1 MKIRLLLILALT
13 VSGLFSGCCVKDQ
26 LQVAENSIR
35 VMIERDETRTS
46 VTDAG
51 IFTWSAGDQIWLQTT
66 SGSVL
71 GTLSSGAGAETATF
85 VYGSFIGDLTGKAI
99 YPYDA
104 SHSLSDDQLSIVL
117 PASYDL
123 GPNLTNTNVAMYGRE
138 VNGTIRF
145 NHLAGLMRFVFK
157 NTPAG
162 TDRFQITLDKKISGT
177 FSADLS
183 AAVPVIKTEK
193 AASDSEK
200 TVTLCFDPL
209 AETSDISLYVPLP
222 SGTYSSIAL
231 SLWAGNQSVFQYSNT
246 VTNTVNRK
254 SLLLMPAVT
263 LGGSIEGDIEV
274 DDSSE
279 PKEPVDID
287 LSESG
292 HANSYIVS
300 AAGTYHFRP
309 SKGSSF
315 YPVENISYVE
325 VLWESFGTD
334 QPPTEG
340 DLIRNLNYKDGV
352 ISFET
357 PDTLVEG
364 NAVIGAKS
372 ANGTILWSWHIWLTD
387 KPKEYISPNDAGTTM
402 DRNLGATSAVPGDA
416 GALGLM
422 YEWGRKDPFLGSS
435 SIREPILAKSTNTW
449 YEVSCSNSS
458 VGSIDYSVRNPMTF
472 IKAGDYY
479 DWLYYDHYGQVDRSR
494 WGKEK
499 TIYDPCPSGWK
510 VPDVVFYYA
519 SRFHTQSNGY
529 DSEKYGRRFS
539 NNGVEVWYPN
549 TGQLLSLNS
558 FTYFDYGLY
567 WTSSP
572 QSSADFAY
580 VNTFFFSSG
589 YIDYDGLFEAARA
602 QAVRCVKDEASIVKG
617 DLITYPSPSYSVE
630 LSTSVSPYG
639 WKKSTTVVNPNPSYY
654 DGVYESTNQGVHN
667 SYSLMYIDITGY
679 KKFRLYIRSYAE
691 LYEDYVVVSDLDG
704 ILSGSASGGKE
715 STSFRQTSDTSID
728 GYTLVEFTDID
739 RGTHRISIMYKKDD
753 DFNEGDDKGYVLIP
767 KHQ

>member
-1 MKIRLLLILALT
+1 MKIRLLSIFALT
-13 VSGLFSGCCVKDQ
+13 VSGLFSGCCFKEQ
-26 LQVAENSIR
+26 LPVAGNSIQA
-35 VMIERDETRTS
+35 MIERDETRTS

-51 IFTWSAGDQIWLQTT
+51 IFTWSVGDQVWLQTT
-66 SGSVL
+66 SGSVV
-71 GTLSSGAGAETATF
+71 GTLSSGAGTETATF
-85 VYGSFIGDLTGKAI
+85 AYGSFIGDLTGKAV

-104 SHSLSDDQLSIVL
+104 SHYISEDKLSIVL
-117 PASYDL
+117 PATYDL
-123 GPNLTNTNVAMYGRE
+123 GSNLTNTNAAMYGRD
-138 VNGTIRF
+138 VNGTLRF

-157 NTPAG
+157 NAPAG
-162 TDRFQITLDKKISGT
+162 TDRFLLTLDKKINGT
-177 FSADLS
+177 FSTDLTAD
-183 AAVPVIKTEK
+183 VPVIKTEE
-193 AASDSEK
+193 AVSDSEK

-222 SGTYSSIAL
+222 AGTYSSIAL
-231 SLWAGNQSVFQYSNT
+231 GLWAGNQSVFQYSNT

-263 LGGSIEGDIEV
+263 LGGSIGGDLED

-287 LSESG
+287 LSENG

-300 AAGTYHFRP
+300 AAGTYRFRP

-315 YPVENISYVE
+315 HPVENISFVE

-334 QPPTEG
+334 VTPAPG

-364 NAVIGAKS
+364 NAVIAAKC

-387 KPKEYISPNDAGTTM
+387 KPKEYICPDDAGITM
-402 DRNLGATSAVPGDA
+402 DRNLGATSAIPGEV

-422 YEWGRKDPFLGSS
+422 YEWGRKDPFPGFS

-449 YEVSCSNSS
+449 SEVSCSSSS

-472 IKAGDYY
+472 IKAGYYY
-479 DWLYYDHYGQVDRSR
+479 DWLYYDHYSQVDRSR

-510 VPDVVFYYA
+510 VPDVAFYYY
-519 SRFHTQSNGY
+519 SRFHTQSNRY
-529 DSEKYGRRFS
+529 DPEKYGRKFI
-539 NNGVEVWYPN
+539 NDGVEIWYPN

-558 FTYFDYGLY
+558 FMYHDYGLY
-567 WTSSP
+567 WTSTP

-580 VNTFFFSSG
+580 VNTFYFSSG
-589 YIDYDGLFEAARA
+589 YIDYDGLFEAGRA
-602 QAVRCVKDEASIVKG
+602 QAVRCVKDEAGIVKG
-617 DLITYPSPSYSVE
+617 DLITYPSPSYSIE
-630 LSTSVSPYG
+630 LNTSASPYG
-639 WKKSTTVVNPNPSYY
+639 WKMSTTVENPDPYNYM
-654 DGVYESTNQGVHN
+654 GVYESTNQGVPD

-679 KKFRLYIRSYAE
+679 EKFRFYIRSYSE
-691 LYEDYVVVSDLDG
+691 LYYDYVVASELDY
-704 ILSGSASGGKE
+704 ILTGSTSGGKATTAYR
-715 STSFRQTSDTSID
+715 STSDTSIN
-728 GYTLVEFTDID
+728 GYTLVEFKDID
-739 RGTHRISIMYKKDD
+739 RGTHRITVMYKKDD
-753 DFNEGDDKGYVLIP
+753 EIDSCEDKGYVLIP
-767 KHQ
+767 KRQ